1 MQVIYILS
9 PSCVFWIV
17 LTMSMEIMVNS
28 CLRVNPLP
36 FDHYLEEQNANWE
49 TNQIDNYHSE
59 VSSYMLEYFYKLF
72 HLLINIILFFQCQNK
87 AFLTDYTFILFF
99 WFYASDVNIRK
110 ICFWLICL
118 LSFQY
123 TDEEVERSYE
133 EFYEDV
139 HTEFLKFGEIVNF
152 KVVNYFL

>member
-110 ICFWLICL
+110 KKILVDLPSFFSVYRWRSWTL
-118 LSFQY
+118 LWRILWGCSYGVPEVWWNCQFQ
-123 TDEEVERSYE
+123 
-133 EFYEDV
+133 
-139 HTEFLKFGEIVNF
+139 GC
-152 KVVNYFL
+152 